1 MRLFIVRHGETI
13 ENAARIVTGQQGGL
27 LSPKGIEQA
36 GAIAVRLRGQPISRI
51 YSSDLARAFE
61 TAAILSD
68 ALGAET
74 RVDTRLRE
82 QHFGEYEGRPLK
94 ALLRQMKKTGEDF
107 FGLNPPGGERAEI
120 FRDRVHCFFREIKKM
135 HERDSVIVVTHH
147 GVITVLL
154 ASLMNKT
161 PEFRSKDLL
170 RHGMILLAEVD
181 AGNAVSLKYS
191 VPAKG
196 HHRWDT
202 VWEETKG

>member
-1 MRLFIVRHGETI
+1 MGQREGQLSASGKQQAREIARRLNGEHI
-13 ENAARIVTGQQGGL
+13 DC
-27 LSPKGIEQA
+27 
-36 GAIAVRLRGQPISRI
+36 I
-51 YSSDLARAFE
+51 YSSDLGRAVE
-61 TAAILSD
+61 TAKILSES
-68 ALGAET
+68 LGSDMRIE
-74 RVDTRLRE
+74 RRLRE
-82 QHFGEYEGRPLK
+82 QHFGGYEGRPFMT
-94 ALLRQMKKTGEDF
+94 LLRHMKKTGEEF

-120 FRDRVHCFFREIKKM
+120 FRDRVQCFFREIKKM
-135 HERDSVIVVTHH
+135 HERDSVIVVSHH

-181 AGNAVSLKYS
+181 AGNAVSLRYS

-196 HHRWDT
+196 HHHWDT